1 MISKAISGL
10 STRDRILETTFRLF
24 HGQGYNATGINQ
36 IIAEADVSK
45 ASLYQH
51 FRSKEDLCIAFLNQR
66 HDFWFNALR
75 AFTDKAKTP
84 KTKVQAAFRFLNDM
98 NEREN
103 FRGCAF
109 LNIVS
114 EITDDAVSIR
124 NVIQSHKEDLR
135 TFLRDILHEANATL
149 CDHIYLLFESAL
161 VESQVFRNAWPV
173 ERASGIATRL
183 LS

>member
-1 MISKAISGL
+1 MASKDL
-10 STRDRILETTFRLF
+10 STLAPRERILETTFRLF

-51 FRSKEDLCIAFLNQR
+51 FRSKEELCVAFLNQR
-66 HDFWFNALR
+66 HTFWFNALR
-75 AFTDKAKTP
+75 SFTDKARTP
-84 KTKVQAAFRFLNDM
+84 RTKIQAAFRFLDDM

-114 EITDDAVSIR
+114 EITDEAVSIR
-124 NVIQSHKEDLR
+124 EVIQSHKEDLR
-135 TFLRDILHEANATL
+135 TFIRDIVQETNAAL
-149 CDHIYLLFESAL
+149 SDHIYLLFESAL
-161 VESQVFRNAWPV
+161 VESQLFRNAWPV
-173 ERASGIATRL
+173 ERAGSIATRL